1 MSTERSNHT
10 SPSPEQDN
18 LRLAFSENWLQVR
31 HTDTQRFLLLNIH
44 LAVVVGLA
52 SLLATNE
59 KTRAG
64 SVSFWLFLGF
74 AVLSFV
80 VFMVLLKLSADLS
93 WQLRATQWLAEGM
106 GLTKK
111 TEERSSSPFVDQVMF
126 TGAVG
131 LPLPFPRFCGFS
143 VTDAIFTL
151 LPMFATSVAVGA
163 SAHYASSVF
172 GWMSWMDGTWWK
184 AVGIIMVVLVFLWFI
199 RGLLGWIAEEI
210 IKQRKPPWVE
220 IAYQD
225 EKTDAIRPGRPI
237 LFLYLDHLVA
247 HWKTNLKRVVP
258 SHK

>member
-59 KTRAG
+59 KARTG
-64 SVSFWLFLGF
+64 SVVFWLFLGF

-106 GLTKK
+106 GLIKETK
-111 TEERSSSPFVDQVMF
+111 ERNGSPFADQVMF
-126 TGAVG
+126 IGAVG
-131 LPLPFPRFCGFS
+131 LPLPYPRFCGFS

-151 LPMFATSVAVGA
+151 LPMFATSVTVGA

-184 AVGIIMVVLVFLWFI
+184 AVGIGIAALVLLLFM
-199 RGLLGWIAEEI
+199 RGLLGWISEEI
-210 IKQRKPPWVE
+210 IRQRKPTWVQ

-225 EKTDAIRPGRPI
+225 EKRARIRLGGSI
-237 LFLYLDHLVA
+237 LLLYRDHLVA
-247 HWKTNLKRVVP
+247 VWKTNLKLLGR